1 MRIPNNRR
9 GFTVKP
15 ISDDEFFA
23 PLTQYIKTD
32 PLVYWNVK
40 LTHNGITGYKRFENF
55 NRKMHTN
62 SLSNLL
68 GINSFLEKDILFLVS
83 EYKQCKNDDQRSLI
97 NDKAVE
103 MLNQE
108 QFDIYLQ
115 RTHQA
120 RHLNP
125 SQSRKITNL
134 CKKLTYY
141 SQKRIFTSKKT
152 GKYSMRVAF
161 LTLTAPSDADPK
173 AVCKA
178 FNHFLDYLQRTANCV
193 YVWKKELGDQ
203 SELLHFH
210 LLINNFIPYYVIAWK
225 WKRLLLAENVKWTI
239 TEAGAD
245 SNSHYRIELPRN
257 AKQAAHY
264 IAKYMSKAYDL
275 PGEYGFISGH
285 SKILDTLKELTI
297 IEGNYPLNEINK
309 LCDLNK
315 VIRKDYV
322 SIICCNLLHVKHI
335 CPELFALFESQYI
348 SFSQAI
354 TLPQKFHEV

>member
-9 GFTVKP
+9 GFTIKAR
-15 ISDDEFFA
+15 SDDEFFA
-23 PLTQYIKTD
+23 PLTQPSHLE

-40 LTHNGITGYKRFENF
+40 LTHNGITGFKSFENI
-55 NRKMHTN
+55 NRKMHSN

-68 GINSFLEKDILFLVS
+68 GINSFLEKDILFLVQ
-83 EYKQCKNDDQRSLI
+83 EFKNCKTDDQRSHI
-97 NDKAVE
+97 NDEAVKT
-103 MLNQE
+103 LNQE

-115 RTHQA
+115 RTRQA

-125 SQSRKITNL
+125 AQSRKITNY

-141 SQKRIFTSKKT
+141 SQKRKFTSKKT

-161 LTLTAPSDADPK
+161 LTLTAPGDAEPA
-173 AVCKA
+173 AVCRA

-203 SELLHFH
+203 SERLHFH
-210 LLINNFIPYYVIAWK
+210 VLINNFIPYYIVSWK
-225 WKRLLLAENVKWTI
+225 WKRLLLAENVRWTI
-239 TEAGAD
+239 TETGAD

-257 AKQAAHY
+257 VKQAAHY

-275 PGEYGFISGH
+275 PGEFGFISGH
-285 SKILDTLKELTI
+285 SKILDELKELTI
-297 IEGNYPLNEINK
+297 IEGNYPLSEINH
-309 LCDLNK
+309 LCNVNK

-322 SIICCNLLHVKHI
+322 SVICCDLLSIKKI

-348 SFSQAI
+348 SFSKAI
-354 TLPQKFHEV
+354 TLPQKFHVV